1 MKMLRRLL
9 TLALMAGAFVVAYQ
23 FGKNAE
29 PISVRLFEWST
40 PPAPAWLVLGVAFG
54 GGLLAASALWLFQ
67 VIRLSLLG
75 RRYRKEVAALE
86 TELHRLR
93 NLPLAAEGGAALPAP
108 AAVPADARAEGRR
121 G

>member
-29 PISVRLFEWST
+29 PVTVRLFEWST
-40 PPAPAWLVLGVAFG
+40 PAAPAWLVIAVAFG
-54 GGLLAASALWLFQ
+54 AGVLLASGLWLFQ

-75 RRYRKEVAALE
+75 RRYRKELAALE
-86 TELHRLR
+86 GELHKLR
-93 NLPLAAEGGAALPAP
+93 NLPLAEDGGAAVAAP
-108 AAVPADARAEGRR
+108 AGGSAAVASEGPR

>member
-29 PISVRLFEWST
+29 PVSVRLFEWST
-40 PPAPAWLVLGVAFG
+40 PPAPAWLVLAVAFG
-54 GGLLAASALWLFQ
+54 GGLLVASALWLFQ

-75 RRYRKEVAALE
+75 RRYRKELAALE
-86 TELHRLR
+86 TELDRLR
-93 NLPLAAEGGAALPAP
+93 NLPLAVEGGAALPAP
-108 AAVPADARAEGRR
+108 AAVPADVRSEGRR